1 MILGLLAGAAGAIA
15 GALAPV
21 VAAAGKVV
29 NSLAVVGLAVDGLK
43 MVGGVLMNLAK
54 ALGLVKPQIQVDQL
68 GDKALQSEYNP
79 DQFDTYAEYVAAV
92 EKFEVDEEK
101 SKLIPEED
109 KIRKGMELATG
120 MMIEKYEG
128 FPMDKFCI
136 EIGKRPDFFT
146 ESALSEVGKLIDTD
160 KGYISDIAGYFD
172 GSLKDDDK
180 LDEIVG
186 TLSDIFKSGNPGIS
200 EDDAVE
206 AVFKART

>member
-1 MILGLLAGAAGAIA
+1 MFGFLAGVVGAIT

-54 ALGLVKPQIQVDQL
+54 ALGLIKPQVQVDQL
-68 GDKALQSEYNP
+68 GDKAIQSGYKPE
-79 DQFDTYAEYVAAV
+79 QFDTYAEYVAAV
-92 EKFEVDEEK
+92 EQFDVDEEK

-120 MMIEKYEG
+120 MMIEKYKDL
-128 FPMDKFCI
+128 PMDNFCI
-136 EIGKRPDFFT
+136 EVGKRPDFFT
-146 ESALSEVGKLIDTD
+146 EGALSEVGKLIDED
-160 KGYISDIAGYFD
+160 ESYISDIAGYFD

-180 LDEIVG
+180 LDDITD
-186 TLSDIFKSGNPGIS
+186 TLSNIFKSGNPGIS
-200 EDDAVE
+200 DDDALE